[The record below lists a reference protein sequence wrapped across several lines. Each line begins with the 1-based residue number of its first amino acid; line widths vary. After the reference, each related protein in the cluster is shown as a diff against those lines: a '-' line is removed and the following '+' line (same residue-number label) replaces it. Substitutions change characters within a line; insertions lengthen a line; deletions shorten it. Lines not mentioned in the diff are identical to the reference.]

1 MKFYV
6 ASRIK
11 NRDFVKKI
19 HQEIINKGHTFT
31 SGWVNQKNIIPY
43 EKHKQ
48 DSSKLAIECI
58 KQINDCD
65 VFILISDENG
75 AGMYTELGIALQLS
89 NQKNKPKIYIIGKYN
104 ERSVFFFHPLIIRV
118 KTLEE
123 IFTDLENT

>member
-1 MKFYV
+1 MNQLE
-6 ASRIK
+6 IT
-11 NRDFVKKI
+11 DKI
-19 HQEIINKGHTFT
+19 LAIANSVEGEGIN
-31 SGWVNQKNIIPY
+31 
-43 EKHKQ
+43 
-48 DSSKLAIECI
+48 LAIECI